1 MRFIDGVHHQTRL
14 WWAKFRSM
22 FRRWVFGNPD
32 QPQAAAPKDATPRAF
47 LVPRTCREEARAS
60 GEALQPIAVE
70 ETRARDAYVLL
81 GDPGIGK
88 SATFRMEAQACGAA
102 YYTARDFLTF
112 DVPDLTGKTVFVDG
126 LDEHRARASEG
137 HSALDGIRA
146 KLAKSGKPRFRIS
159 CREADWLG
167 ASDREA
173 LIAVAPGGSVHVF
186 HLSPLTTE
194 DVAAILAH
202 DPYSLDGEQ
211 FIEAAKQHGLDD
223 LLFNPQ
229 TLGILANAVQQD
241 AWPATK
247 AEAFELA
254 CTKMASESNAA
265 HKTTVPLGA
274 GGRSEMTHAAGALCA
289 AYLLANL
296 NGFALREDDLPK
308 GFVDVRDIP
317 LFNNLPAVQALK
329 TRLFTASSEG
339 LFAPIHRSVAE
350 YLAARFVSAHVQN
363 KKLPMERVLAL
374 MCGKDGRPVAALRGF
389 NAWLAALHRDTRPRT
404 VAKDPLGVVLYGD
417 PSRYN
422 ADEKKHLFREL
433 AKAAQENPAFRS
445 ENWAAQPFGALG
457 TRDMLGFFETALASP
472 QRDDAAQM
480 YVDCILDVILHGKPM
495 PELAAR
501 LLAIVHDTT
510 HWPRVRKSA
519 LRAYAKQVPPSA
531 LVPLADA
538 IELDQLPDEDD
549 ELLGILLRS
558 VYPDAI
564 SPASVVR
571 FLHAPKQENLIGS
584 YLIFWDYHFA
594 QRTTDG
600 DLPSLLDALA
610 NSAFFAAEQ
619 ALRRQRLG
627 FGPIVGTLVVR
638 ALSAPVPNLTI
649 AQIYAWLGL
658 THDRRGIVRV
668 GEPHRE
674 AIVAWLG
681 NHPDEHFALLRF
693 AIEASRDLA
702 DPAFK
707 FDAIVQRLHGAP
719 PPKGIGRF
727 WLEYADQEDSAER
740 MAWFFERAMTALFKQ
755 GTDSDLTLEAAEAWV
770 AERPHYT
777 ALYKAAIVCPIDDWW
792 MEMRERDAANQE
804 EEAQQRAVRHAQLC
818 DKLPDLVAG
827 SPTPGLLAQ
836 IARVYLGRSGTFHA
850 ETERERLTTYFCDDD
865 ALMSAGL
872 DVLRAVPLRADIPT
886 AEDIV
891 GSEARIKGHPL
902 LYPLLAGVALLHA
915 DDADLLAAVAPSVL
929 KTALVFDWIAGHGQ
943 DLGWRTDLATR
954 APLLVAEAAILYCGK
969 AFEVQDERVFGFY
982 QLLNDSH
989 FREVANHALP
999 TLVGRFPARSRPMQA
1014 VSFLFDMLNTL
1025 AAITSSSVVLDL
1037 VEERLAD
1044 GDLRAT
1050 QRLCLLTAGLMQNP
1064 DAYLDPL
1071 RNLVA
1076 NSRPRSMRFQQLLA
1090 RANNSEAFRSSVAT
1104 LTWIIGRLLPGST
1117 PPPDD
1122 EDGFVARDLTES
1134 RMIRGFIHNLSQIPS
1149 REAATELATLRNLTT
1164 LPYWQRLLTDA
1175 QAAQRTVMR
1184 EAGYDH
1190 PNVAQVS
1197 QTFLNLDPANALD
1210 LVQLLLVHLDDL
1222 AREISSGNADG
1233 YLSFWNVDSYG
1244 RAEKPR
1250 PENVCRDH
1258 LLELLKQRLSTL
1270 GVDAHREADY
1280 VHHKRAD
1287 IRASY
1292 GTPVELFA
1300 IPVEIKRNA
1309 HGEVWH
1315 AALTQLDR
1323 QYARDP
1329 QSAGFGIY
1337 LVFWFGVQ
1345 HTATPPAGVATPQSA
1360 PEMQQSLVRLL
1371 PAEDRERLF
1380 IRVIDC
1386 SGD

>member
-1 MRFIDGVHHQTRL
+1 
-14 WWAKFRSM
+14 
-22 FRRWVFGNPD
+22 
-32 QPQAAAPKDATPRAF
+32 
-47 LVPRTCREEARAS
+47 
-60 GEALQPIAVE
+60 
-70 ETRARDAYVLL
+70 
-81 GDPGIGK
+81 
-88 SATFRMEAQACGAA
+88 MEAQACGAA

-112 DVPDLTGKTVFVDG
+112 DLPDLAGKTVFIDG

-137 HSALDGIRA
+137 HSALDAIRA

-167 ASDREA
+167 ASDRDA
-173 LIAVAPGGSVHVF
+173 LIAVAPGGSVRVF
-186 HLSPLTTE
+186 HLSPLTVE
-194 DVAAILAH
+194 DVAAILSH
-202 DPYSLDGEQ
+202 TPYNLDGAQ
-211 FIEAAKQHGLDD
+211 FIEDAKQHGLDD

-229 TLGILANAVQQD
+229 TLGILATAVQQN

-265 HKTTVPLGA
+265 HKTTAPLGA
-274 GGRSEMTHAAGALCA
+274 GGRTELTHAAGALCA

-308 GFVDVRDIP
+308 GFVDVRDVPI
-317 LFNNLPAVQALK
+317 LNDLAAVQALK
-329 TRLFTASSEG
+329 TRIYTASSEG

-350 YLAARFVSAHVQN
+350 YLAARFVSVHVQN

-417 PSRYN
+417 PSRFN
-422 ADEKKHLFREL
+422 ADEKKNLFREL

-445 ENWAAQPFGALG
+445 QNWAERPFGALG

-480 YVDCILDVILHGKPM
+480 YIDCILDVILHGKPM

-519 LRAYAKQVPPSA
+519 LRAYAKQVPPTA

-538 IELDQLPDEDD
+538 IELGTLPDEDD

-558 VYPDAI
+558 LYPDTI
-564 SPASVVR
+564 TPAGIAR

-584 YLIFWDYHFA
+584 YLVFWDYHCA
-594 QRTTDG
+594 QRAADS

-610 NSAFFAAEQ
+610 NSAFFAEEN
-619 ALRRQRLG
+619 ALGRQRLG

-638 ALSAPVPNLTI
+638 ALSAPVANLTI

-693 AIEASRDLA
+693 AVEASRDLPH
-702 DPAFK
+702 PAFK
-707 FDAIVQRLHGAP
+707 FSAIVQRLHGAP

-727 WLEYADQEDSAER
+727 WLEYADKEESAER
-740 MAWFFERAMTALFKQ
+740 MAWFFERAMIALFKQ
-755 GTDSDLTLEAAEAWV
+755 GTDSDLTLEAVEAWV
-770 AERPHYT
+770 AERPRYT
-777 ALYKAAIVCPIDDWW
+777 AQYKAEMYWPIEDWR
-792 MEMRERDAANQE
+792 MDMYETAATNKAAERQSHAK
-804 EEAQQRAVRHAQLC
+804 RHAWLSSR
-818 DKLPDLVAG
+818 LPDLVAG
-827 SPTPGLLAQ
+827 STAPGLLDQ
-836 IARVYLGRSGTFHA
+836 MARVYLGRSGTFQA
-850 ETERERLTTYFCDDD
+850 ETEHERLAAYFCEDK

-891 GSEARIKGHPL
+891 GSKARTKGHPL
-902 LYPLLAGVALLHA
+902 QYPLLAGVALLHA
-915 DDADLLAAVAPSVL
+915 DDVDLLAAVPPPVL

-943 DLGWRTDLATR
+943 DLAWRTDLAKR
-954 APLLVAEAAILYCGK
+954 APLLVAEAATPYCGK
-969 AFEVQDERVFGFY
+969 AFELQDHHVFGLY
-982 QLLNDSH
+982 QLLNDSD
-989 FREVANHALP
+989 FREVAERALP
-999 TLVGRFPARSRPMQA
+999 TLVRRFPARSRPTQA

-1025 AAITSSSVVLDL
+1025 AAGASSSVVLDL
-1037 VEERLAD
+1037 VEERLAE
-1044 GDLRAT
+1044 GDLRVT
-1050 QRLCLLTAGLMQNP
+1050 QRLCLLTAGLMQKP
-1064 DAYLDPL
+1064 DVYLDPL
-1071 RNLVA
+1071 RNLLA
-1076 NSRPRSMRFQQLLA
+1076 SSRPRWIRFQQLLMQA
-1090 RANNSEAFRSSVAT
+1090 HGSEAFRSSVAT
-1104 LTWIIGRLLPGST
+1104 LTWILGRLLPVST

-1164 LPYWQRLLTDA
+1164 LPHWQRVIADA
-1175 QAAQRTVMR
+1175 QAAQRTVLR

-1190 PNVAQVS
+1190 PNIAQVS
-1197 QTFLNLDPANALD
+1197 QTLLNLDPANALD

-1222 AREISSGNADG
+1222 AREISTGNADG
-1233 YLSFWNVDSYG
+1233 YLSFWNVDPYG

-1258 LLELLKQRLSTL
+1258 LLGLLKQRLSTL

-1292 GTPVELFA
+1292 GTPAELFA

-1315 AALTQLDR
+1315 AASTQLDR

-1345 HTATPPAGVATPQSA
+1345 HTATPPAGVAAPQSA
-1360 PEMQQSLVRLL
+1360 LEMQQSLVRLL
-1371 PAEDRERLF
+1371 PAENRERLF

>member
-1 MRFIDGVHHQTRL
+1 MRFIDRVHHQTRL

-32 QPQAAAPKDATPRAF
+32 QPQAAAPKDATPRAY
-47 LVPRTCREEARAS
+47 LVPRTCREEGRAS

-88 SATFRMEAQACGAA
+88 SATFQMEAQACGAA

-112 DVPDLTGKTVFVDG
+112 DVPDLAGKTVFIDG

-137 HSALDGIRA
+137 HSPLDAIRA
-146 KLAKSGKPRFRIS
+146 KLAKCGKPRLRIS

-173 LIAVAPGGSVHVF
+173 LIAVAPGGIVHVF

-229 TLGILANAVQQD
+229 TLGILAKAVQQD

-254 CTKMASESNAA
+254 CTKMASESNVA
-265 HKTTVPLGA
+265 HKTTAPVGA

-296 NGFALREDDLPK
+296 NGFALHEDDLPK
-308 GFVDVRDIP
+308 GFVDVRDVP

-417 PSRYN
+417 PSRFN
-422 ADEKKHLFREL
+422 ADEKKDLFQEL

-457 TRDMLGFFETALASP
+457 TRDMLGFFEIALASP

-480 YVDCILDVILHGKPM
+480 YVDCILDVILHGKTM
-495 PELAAR
+495 PELAAH
-501 LLAIVHDTT
+501 LLAIVHDTS

-519 LRAYAKQVPPSA
+519 LRAYAKQVPPTA

-538 IELDQLPDEDD
+538 IELGMLLDNDD
-549 ELLGILLRS
+549 ELLGILLRLL
-558 VYPDAI
+558 YPDTI
-564 SPASVVR
+564 SPAGIVR
-571 FLHAPKQENLIGS
+571 FLHAPKQENLIGL
-584 YLIFWDYHFA
+584 YLVFWDYHFA
-594 QRTTDG
+594 QRAADSE
-600 DLPSLLDALA
+600 LPSLLDALA
-610 NSAFFAAEQ
+610 NSAFFTEEN
-619 ALRRQRLG
+619 ALGRQRLR

-638 ALSAPVPNLTI
+638 ALSAPAANLTI
-649 AQIYAWLGL
+649 AQLYSWLGL
-658 THDRRGIVRV
+658 THDRHGFVRMA
-668 GEPHRE
+668 EPHRQ
-674 AIVAWLG
+674 AIVAWLDS
-681 NHPDEHFALLRF
+681 HPQEHIALLRL
-693 AIEASRDLA
+693 AIEASRDA
-702 DPAFK
+702 HHPAVK
-707 FDAIVQRLHGAP
+707 FGMLVQRLHGAP

-727 WLEYADQEDSAER
+727 WLEYADKEESAER
-740 MAWFFERAMTALFKQ
+740 MAWFFERAMATLFQ
-755 GTDSDLTLEAAEAWV
+755 GTDSDLSLEAAEAWV
-770 AERPHYT
+770 AEHPRY
-777 ALYKAAIVCPIDDWW
+777 AEQYEAAMYWPIEEWRMD
-792 MEMRERDAANQE
+792 MYQRDAANKTA
-804 EEAQQRAVRHAQLC
+804 EAQQRAQRHAYLSSR
-818 DKLPDLVAG
+818 LPDLVAG
-827 SPTPGLLAQ
+827 SPVPGLLAQ
-836 IARVYLGRSGTFHA
+836 IARVYLGHSGNFYA
-850 ETERERLTTYFCDDD
+850 ETERERLAAYFCEDE
-865 ALMSAGL
+865 ALILAGL
-872 DVLRAVPLRADIPT
+872 GVLRAVPLRADIPT
-886 AEDIV
+886 AEQIV
-891 GSEARIKGHPL
+891 GSDARTKGHSL

-915 DDADLLAAVAPSVL
+915 DDADLLAAVAPPAL

-943 DLGWRTDLATR
+943 DLGWRTDMAKR

-982 QLLNDSH
+982 QLLNDSD

-999 TLVGRFPARSRPMQA
+999 TLVRRFPARSRPMQA

-1025 AAITSSSVVLDL
+1025 AAIASSSVVLDL

-1050 QRLCLLTAGLMQNP
+1050 QRLCLLTAGLMQKP
-1064 DAYLDPL
+1064 DTYLDPL
-1071 RNLVA
+1071 RNFMA
-1076 NSRPRSMRFQQLLA
+1076 NSRPRWMRFQQLLA
-1090 RANNSEAFRSSVAT
+1090 RAHSSEAFRSSVAT
-1104 LTWIIGRLLPGST
+1104 LSWILGRLLPGST

-1122 EDGFVARDLTES
+1122 EDGFVAHDLTES

-1149 REAATELATLRNLTT
+1149 REAATELATLRNLTS
-1164 LPYWQRLLTDA
+1164 LPHWQRVLTDA
-1175 QAAQRTVMR
+1175 QAAQQTVMR

-1190 PNVAQVS
+1190 PNAAQVS
-1197 QTFLNLDPANALD
+1197 QTLLNLDPANAPD
-1210 LVQLLLVHLDDL
+1210 LVQLLLVHLDHL

-1244 RAEKPR
+1244 RKEDPR
-1250 PENVCRDH
+1250 PENACRDH
-1258 LLELLKQRLSTL
+1258 LLGLLKQRLSTL
-1270 GVDAHREADY
+1270 GVDAHREAEY
-1280 VHHKRAD
+1280 VHQKRAD

-1292 GTPVELFA
+1292 GTPPELFA
-1300 IPVEIKRNA
+1300 VPIEIKRNA

-1315 AALTQLDR
+1315 AASTQLDR

-1337 LVFWFGVQ
+1337 LVFWFGARR
-1345 HTATPPAGVATPQSA
+1345 TATPPAGVAAPQSA